1 MMETFRSIE
10 QKLKEGIVY
19 ERKLRRLQK
28 ELAELRSQYGDIVHP
43 LKAEGGRSN
52 LPSDPVGKLATDI
65 LEEEERIV
73 SQIQETRRMK
83 KELKEMIETFCIDD
97 IQADVLIRRYVYF
110 QDYDSIAEDM
120 MYEIRNIFKLRRKG
134 IQLIVRTIN
143 NASVQ

>member
-1 MMETFRSIE
+1 METFRSIE
-10 QKLKEGIVY
+10 QKLKEGIVF
-19 ERKLRRLQK
+19 ERKVRRLQK

-65 LEEEERIV
+65 LSEEEHIV
-73 SQIQETRRMK
+73 SEIQETRRMK

-143 NASVQ
+143 NSSVQ